1 MKSSVESLRRACGS
15 KWIFGKIRG
24 KNTDIAMAPHEKCG
38 KKTLCREIY
47 IYFILDNSAAKWHN
61 EETEFSISCRR
72 KAEEHRYGLVLIS
85 FLLVDWP
92 DRFMATPKMS
102 PIQMAPPDLSEN
114 GIPNNSQSRKDTSE

>member
-1 MKSSVESLRRACGS
+1 MVSVEIC
-15 KWIFGKIRG
+15 
-24 KNTDIAMAPHEKCG
+24 E

-47 IYFILDNSAAKWHN
+47 IYFILDNFAAKWYN

-92 DRFMATPKMS
+92 VRFMATPKMS
-102 PIQMAPPDLSEN
+102 PFQMAPPDLSEN
-114 GIPNNSQSRKDTSE
+114 GISNNSQSRKDTSE